1 MTFFKIFLL
10 VSLICMKTTLSQNCV
25 FQSCTCNLNSDSSLN
40 VYCSGFQ
47 SSTFPNRTSLNNDT
61 ILVKYLVIENYN
73 LKSFPEDIFAN
84 MTIETLRINM
94 NNVES
99 MPKNSFRGLVSLK
112 KLEIREYKLNSFGFG
127 LFDTISLSLT
137 ELDFS
142 YSGLSNQRFNK
153 FFNSELFKLAKLTSL
168 NLSFNDFVD
177 FEEKWALA
185 FSRIQELNLGR
196 NNLFEIKE
204 RIFDSLTML
213 THLDLSYN
221 HFSNLS
227 SVSRSLT
234 KCQMLREL
242 ILRGNSIETLPS
254 WPILNLTKLDLSE
267 NNIQTLNSNSFSSFT
282 NLTDLILKNNK
293 ITSIDQLAFAS
304 NQKLSLLQL
313 SNNFLSD
320 VPSILNLS
328 GLKFLDLSNQN
339 GNLTSL
345 GDYSFDRTKFNAF
358 NLTVNLKYNLIK
370 IFSNKTFCSKYS
382 NIQSI
387 ENIQVTPVS
396 FNAADKCIFKQLSQK
411 KISNEV
417 TISIQHEQN
426 LNYSKICGCNS
437 KVFYDRVMIKLDEA
451 CDPSLLNCSCF
462 FLDDCKTKPEFGC
475 DLVQASI
482 SVKDSLDLEKDLL
495 AGENEKTP
503 VLILNDPEPFSKTAS
518 SFLTDSTSFVDSSTF
533 RTQTFAINSTASTD
547 TNFTEKFSTEAT
559 SFIDY
564 DYGSIA
570 TTDSIPSTEFFSI
583 NIDDIQS
590 SYTSS
595 LNTNYS
601 NESLTLINPIVESLL
616 SERLTNSS
624 TLNSETTTHAPTPTT
639 TTTTNTT
646 VPTSTIAHTTSIF
659 ISSTTSKVLINIE
672 TATDSVI
679 KSTTSTVSITMTK
692 TTPVEITLDE
702 SSDEYSIYF
711 SSNPSTLISS
721 ASTPS
726 TAKYRTLIDLNNT
739 SPKFVV
745 SNKILALLIF
755 IQFCLRLYL

>member
-1 MTFFKIFLL
+1 M
-10 VSLICMKTTLSQNCV
+10 S
-25 FQSCTCNLNSDSSLN
+25 
-40 VYCSGFQ
+40 
-47 SSTFPNRTSLNNDT
+47 
-61 ILVKYLVIENYN
+61 
-73 LKSFPEDIFAN
+73 
-84 MTIETLRINM
+84 IETLRINM

-127 LFDTISLSLT
+127 LFDAISLSLT
-137 ELDFS
+137 GLDIS

-153 FFNSELFKLAKLTSL
+153 LFNSELFKLAKLTSL

-196 NNLFEIKE
+196 NNIFEIKE
-204 RIFDSLTML
+204 RIFDSLAML

-234 KCQMLREL
+234 KCHMLREL
-242 ILRGNSIETLPS
+242 ILRGNSIEIVPS
-254 WPILNLTKLDLSE
+254 WPILNLAKLDLSE

-293 ITSIDQLAFAS
+293 ITSIDNLAFAS

-313 SNNFLSD
+313 SNNFLCD

-328 GLKFLDLSNQN
+328 SLKFLDLSNQN

-345 GDYSFDRTKFNAF
+345 ADYSFDRNKFNAF
-358 NLTVNLKYNLIK
+358 NLTVNLKSNLIK
-370 IFSNKTFCSKYS
+370 VFSNKTFCSKYS

-417 TISIQHEQN
+417 TISIQHEQSF
-426 LNYSKICGCNS
+426 NYSKICGCNS
-437 KVFYDRVMIKLDEA
+437 KVFYDSVMIKLDEA
-451 CDPSLLNCSCF
+451 CDPSVINCSCL
-462 FLDDCKTKPEFGC
+462 FLDDCETKPEFSC
-475 DLVQASI
+475 DLVQAGLSI
-482 SVKDSLDLEKDLL
+482 DLEKDLL
-495 AGENEKTP
+495 ASENEKTP
-503 VLILNDPEPFSKTAS
+503 VLISNDPESTS
-518 SFLTDSTSFVDSSTF
+518 SLIDSTSFEHSSTF
-533 RTQTFAINSTASTD
+533 RTQTFAINSTASAD
-547 TNFTEKFSTEAT
+547 TNFTENFSTEA
-559 SFIDY
+559 IYY
-564 DYGSIA
+564 DYGSID
-570 TTDSIPSTEFFSI
+570 TTDSIPSTEFVSI
-583 NIDDIQS
+583 NIDDTQATHAS
-590 SYTSS
+590 SIS
-595 LNTNYS
+595 TNYS
-601 NESLTLINPIVESLL
+601 NESLTLTNPIVESLL
-616 SERLTNSS
+616 SESFTNSS
-624 TLNSETTTHAPTPTT
+624 TLNNETTTQAPTFTTT
-639 TTTTNTT
+639 TTTTNNTTT
-646 VPTSTIAHTTSIF
+646 VPTSTFTIAPTSPTL
-659 ISSTTSKVLINIE
+659 ISSTTRKVSIIIE
-672 TATDSVI
+672 TTTDSVVT
-679 KSTTSTVSITMTK
+679 SATSTVSTK
-692 TTPVEITLDE
+692 TETTSIEIALDE
-702 SSDEYSIYF
+702 SSDEDPIYF
-711 SSNPSTLISS
+711 SSNPSTSISS

-755 IQFCLRLYL
+755 IQSCLRLYL